1 MSDDIQELG
10 SRIDRIEVTLS
21 HAVDAIDKIASVV
34 NRPVETK
41 WGPILTALALTLAA
55 MTGYTTLVTAPLE
68 RDLTHMRLETSEMLE
83 RELVRERDIGRIEG
97 RLEIDGEED

>member
-1 MSDDIQELG
+1 MSDEIQELG

-21 HAVDAIDKIASVV
+21 HAVDAIDKIAAVV
-34 NRPVETK
+34 NRPTETK

-68 RDLTHMRLETSEMLE
+68 RGLGHMRTETSEMLE
-83 RELVRERDIGRIEG
+83 RELIRERDIGRLEG
-97 RLEIDGEED
+97 RLEINDGED